1 MGKFLLNIAVLLL
14 LSGCSSRQSGKE
26 NATPENNTTT
36 QSTQYAGKF
45 SIHNMHD
52 LALLNVYAPWQ
63 NAADTRFSY
72 LLGRNRLLVPDSLA
86 NLPFIKTPVENCVI
100 MSTTFIGFLDTLD
113 VTHTIMGVSGG
124 RYIFD
129 EEVMQRYRSGNIREV
144 GHDEQLNYEVL
155 LELNPDVVFLFG
167 VQAGIVQT
175 VNKLQE
181 VGIPVVICADYLEP
195 HPLGRAEWIKFF
207 AAFFEKE
214 VLAENIFRDVEHQYD
229 SIAGSVANRAGER
242 KVPEPAQQEAQ
253 GDSGKIPEVML
264 GLPWKDTWYVAG
276 GRSFAA
282 KLISD
287 AGGAYL
293 FRDHDHTEAK
303 PYDIETVF
311 SRAMQA
317 DIWLNP
323 GIASSLEQVLEHD
336 RRFRKLDV
344 FRKNA
349 IYSNN
354 KRTGSGGGNDYW
366 ESGVIHPDLVLE
378 DLVKIFHDRP
388 LDDNDLY
395 YYQQLK

>member
-1 MGKFLLNIAVLLL
+1 MEKFLLNIVVLLL
-14 LSGCSSRQSGKE
+14 LSGCGTRQSGKDS
-26 NATPENNTTT
+26 ATQGNNRATK
-36 QSTQYAGKF
+36 STQYAGKF
-45 SIHNMHD
+45 SIRNLRD
-52 LALLNVYAPWQ
+52 LALLDVYAPWQ
-63 NAADTRFSY
+63 NAADTRFRY
-72 LLGRNRLLVPDSLA
+72 LLGRDRLLVPDSLD
-86 NLPFIKTPVENCVI
+86 NLPFIKTPVEKSVI

-113 VTHTIMGVSGG
+113 VAHTIRGVSGG
-124 RYIFD
+124 TYIFD
-129 EEVMQRYRSGNIREV
+129 KEVMQRYRSGNIREV
-144 GHDEQLNYEVL
+144 GHDQQLNYELL
-155 LELNPDVVFLFG
+155 LELDPDVVFLFG
-167 VQAGIVQT
+167 VQAGILQT

-195 HPLGRAEWIKFF
+195 HPLGRTEWIKFF

-214 VLAENIFRDVEHQYD
+214 VLAENIFRDVEHRYD
-229 SIAGSVANRAGER
+229 SIASSVAARAGER
-242 KVPEPAQQEAQ
+242 KVLDPTQQEAR
-253 GDSGKIPEVML
+253 GNTGKGPEVML

-293 FRDHDHTEAK
+293 FSDHDHAEAK

-349 IYSNN
+349 IYNNN

-366 ESGVIHPDLVLE
+366 ESGVIRPDLVLE
-378 DLVKIFHDRP
+378 DLAKIFHARTS
-388 LDDNDLY
+388 DDNDLY
-395 YYQQLK
+395 YYQKLK